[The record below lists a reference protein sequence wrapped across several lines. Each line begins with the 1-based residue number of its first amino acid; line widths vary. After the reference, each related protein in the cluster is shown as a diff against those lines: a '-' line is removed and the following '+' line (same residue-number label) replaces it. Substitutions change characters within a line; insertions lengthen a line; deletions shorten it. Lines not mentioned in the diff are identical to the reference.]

1 MTGQRDVRTDRQT
14 DRRTPDC
21 YIEAASSDNKQTTE
35 YANEYTFLPEALQ
48 LRELCRLIL
57 ASVLVYSITI
67 QYNKSIYNA
76 RTVSRS
82 AESYNIV

>member
-1 MTGQRDVRTDRQT
+1 MTGQRDGQTDRQT
-14 DRRTPDC
+14 DARLLH
-21 YIEAASSDNKQTTE
+21 IEAASSDNKQTTE

-67 QYNKSIYNA
+67 QYNKNIYNA

-82 AESYNIV
+82 AESYNII